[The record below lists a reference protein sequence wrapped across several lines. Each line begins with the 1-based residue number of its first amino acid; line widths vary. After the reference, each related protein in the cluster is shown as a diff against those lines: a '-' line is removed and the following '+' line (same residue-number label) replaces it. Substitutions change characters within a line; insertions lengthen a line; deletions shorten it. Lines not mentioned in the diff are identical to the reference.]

1 MLSPE
6 RGSRGSRS
14 PRRKASCA
22 TLLPGKGPRGTPL
35 LREGPRATEETRK
48 EPGPPPRR
56 ESPLRPACRRS
67 AIVQLDHQART
78 EPARR
83 RSRFAKNPSET
94 LVRFSLKTRRDMDC
108 REKVAQ
114 TEILDSS

>member
-35 LREGPRATEETRK
+35 LREGPRATEEMRK

-56 ESPLRPACRRS
+56 ESPLRPVCRRR
-67 AIVQLDHQART
+67 AIVRPDHQARA
-78 EPARR
+78 EPAQ